1 MVPER
6 LTTMYN
12 PAVGWDVWQG
22 DPGRGGSAQGE
33 RQPHIPYRSVA
44 EPLHSGDQYYNVSRS
59 SFLTLGLLVSR

>member
-22 DPGRGGSAQGE
+22 DPGRGGGALLRESVN
-33 RQPHIPYRSVA
+33 HISHIGQWQSLYTRGTNTTMYPVH
-44 EPLHSGDQYYNVSRS
+44 L
-59 SFLTLGLLVSR
+59 F